1 MRRLHQLLAG
11 AALALAVPSVAQAQ
25 QAAAA
30 APAADAQ
37 ATAEESDAIVVTA
50 RRREERLQDV
60 PIAVTAVTADTLER
74 EQINTIRE
82 VAAFAPGLNISTDAV
97 GRAFMSIRGVGTTL
111 IDTVQPGVGIFI
123 DGVYQPNTSYLNNP
137 VNDIERVEVLK
148 GPQGT
153 LFGNNTLGGAISV
166 ITRAPTDHFTGRFV
180 ADYAPDDSYE
190 TASASLS
197 GPIIPGA
204 LRGRVALSYHAQ
216 DGFSTNTLVGGD
228 ARPLDNR
235 SVNTTL
241 VWDAPQNARLTLNSY
256 YNRVEGSQT
265 AYSAPSGPTNY
276 IDDVQL
282 NVNSIAVYQYYG
294 SNLKGE
300 FDLTD
305 NTRLTAL
312 VAYDRKRGEASGD
325 GDFGF
330 VDFIRVT
337 DGRDLRD
344 TYTGEL
350 RFDTHW
356 SDRFSTL
363 VGVFADVSDDTSI
376 VYRSLLGTPLPP
388 SIGTSNLASQAIYAN
403 AFFNLTDTLELSGG
417 LRFDHQEVEASGT
430 SGRYGANEWE
440 PRVTLTQH
448 WTPNHMT
455 YASISRGFRGGGANA
470 PGAPNAIYQGDSVWT
485 YEIGDKF
492 NTADHTLQL
501 NTAIYY
507 NDYSHYIGQNSLT
520 PSLIAVNLNTGSVS
534 SYGFEAE
541 GFWRPN
547 DVFELRGGLTYNHA
561 RITDDSEYAAV
572 IGHGLPSDRI
582 LFQPDWNFFVTPSL
596 TFQTGNDSDIRLDTT
611 VTYKG
616 DRAGSSL
623 SPTVSPML
631 DGYYLV
637 NGNLA
642 YEHDN
647 WTIALWGTNLT
658 DERYYESYLDSSLL
672 SAFGFSG
679 PLVHNLGIT
688 GDRRR
693 IGVRVSARF

>member
-1 MRRLHQLLAG
+1 M
-11 AALALAVPSVAQAQ
+11 AL
-25 QAAAA
+25 
-30 APAADAQ
+30 
-37 ATAEESDAIVVTA
+37 
-50 RRREERLQDV
+50 
-60 PIAVTAVTADTLER
+60 
-74 EQINTIRE
+74 
-82 VAAFAPGLNISTDAV
+82 FAPKPML
-97 GRAFMSIRGVGTTL
+97 
-111 IDTVQPGVGIFI
+111 
-123 DGVYQPNTSYLNNP
+123 
-137 VNDIERVEVLK
+137 
-148 GPQGT
+148 
-153 LFGNNTLGGAISV
+153 V
-166 ITRAPTDHFTGRFV
+166 I
-180 ADYAPDDSYE
+180 
-190 TASASLS
+190 
-197 GPIIPGA
+197 GA
-204 LRGRVALSYHAQ
+204 LRGTDSEEFPFDETGKAVVAARRVYRLYGAGDSLEIRESSTSHGYQEDKRERLYAFVERHFLGRGQEISRELPATIETLRDLAVGIPSGNTTLAGIYAEWFAKPTPVPALPEGAAAA
-216 DGFSTNTLVGGD
+216 NTLVGGD